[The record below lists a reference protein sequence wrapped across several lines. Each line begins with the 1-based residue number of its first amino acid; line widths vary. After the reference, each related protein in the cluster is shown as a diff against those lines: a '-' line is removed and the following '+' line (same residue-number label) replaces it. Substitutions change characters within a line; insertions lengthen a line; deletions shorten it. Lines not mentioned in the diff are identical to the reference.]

1 MCGEEAE
8 KFHSRR
14 SVLRGA
20 ATAAVAVGAA
30 VALPGVA
37 AAAGAQHV
45 PESESSGHGRNR
57 VPVDKIS
64 IQLYSLRTALEA
76 DLPGTLSALADIGYR
91 KVELAGTYGRTA
103 KEFRGLLDQNHI
115 RASSTH
121 VGIDG
126 DLDQTIADARVLGN
140 TRANVPFAAFDTIQG
155 WKDFGGR
162 MDAAAR
168 AFLKAGI
175 PLGYHNHAHEFAP
188 IDGVLP
194 YDVLRANTSKR
205 LVHLEID
212 LFWAVDGGADP
223 IEVYRKNFP
232 RTTQYHV
239 KDRTADGQMVDPGQ
253 GAIDFPRIFRATR
266 PNLAEY
272 IVEHDQ
278 PADPLKTAQN
288 GFEYLRHVRF

>member
-20 ATAAVAVGAA
+20 ATAAVAAAGAA
-30 VALPGVA
+30 VALPGIA
-37 AAAGAQHV
+37 SAAGGAEPDGLNHRR
-45 PESESSGHGRNR
+45 GR
-57 VPVDKIS
+57 VPVEKIS

-103 KEFRGLLDQNHI
+103 EEFRGLLDRNHL

-126 DLDQTIADARVLGN
+126 DLDRTIADARVLGN
-140 TRANVPFAAFDTIQG
+140 TRANVPFAAFDTIAG
-155 WKDFGGR
+155 WKEFAGR

-168 AFLKAGI
+168 AFRRSGI
-175 PLGYHNHAHEFAP
+175 ALGYHNHAHEFAP
-188 IDGVLP
+188 IEGVLP
-194 YDVLRANTSKR
+194 YDVLRANTNPW

-212 LFWAVDGGADP
+212 LFWAVEGGADP
-223 IEVYRKNFP
+223 ITLYRKNFP

-239 KDRTADGQMVDPGQ
+239 KDRTADGRMVDPGQ
-253 GAIDFPRIFRATR
+253 GVIDFPRIFRATTA
-266 PNLAEY
+266 NLAEY
-272 IVEHDQ
+272 IVEHDN
-278 PADPLKTAQN
+278 PADALTTAQN
-288 GFEYLRHVRF
+288 GFSYLHHVRF